1 MFALI
6 KVGERSGM
14 GLCDIYNY
22 WKEYGYEKPVI
33 KETINPD
40 RITFTLNIEVEASEK
55 SNDSNVTNVANV
67 ANVANDVANA
77 TTDVVNAYKLTD
89 LDKEIYKF
97 IVSHSNASTKEI
109 AEAVRVTTRTVQ
121 RSVKELE
128 KNQLIKRTG
137 TRTKIEWIIL
147 K

>member
-1 MFALI
+1 
-6 KVGERSGM
+6 M

-40 RITFTLNIEVEASEK
+40 RITLTLNIEYEG
-55 SNDSNVTNVANV
+55 NVANV
-67 ANVANDVANA
+67 ANNVANDV
-77 TTDVVNAYKLTD
+77 VNNYALPD
-89 LDKEIYKF
+89 LDKAIYKY
-97 IVSHSNASTKEI
+97 IASKKNASTKEI
-109 AEAVRVTTRTVQ
+109 AETVKVTVRSVR

-128 KNQLIKRTG
+128 KHQIIKRAGTG
-137 TRTKIEWIIL
+137 TKVEWIIL